1 MPQYKGHE
9 VSEELLKTITEDLKS
24 AEPSEEKL
32 SEIRGNERRTYAKD
46 IKAMLAKALPKAVE
60 GISPDAHIRDFI
72 TEVAERAQKVAAA
85 PAGDPP
91 KPKETLE
98 EMSSRLKAE
107 NDKILRDERANL
119 RREAML
125 NETVSIAIGKFG
137 LDPEYKDAFT
147 TKLNSLHPIEVNDDR
162 ISYRDGEGYLY
173 DKQGKPASSEMVAE
187 KLLTAYPKLK
197 VAVTPGPNLHT
208 TGSNMSAKT
217 LDKSGVARL
226 GAQVGNILENIQ
238 KKG

>member
-1 MPQYKGHE
+1 MPLYKGHE
-9 VSEELLKTITEDLKS
+9 VSEDLLKVITEDLKN
-24 AEPSEEKL
+24 AEPSEERL
-32 SEIRGNERRTYAKD
+32 SEIRGAEQRTYAKD
-46 IKAMLAKALPKAVE
+46 IKSMLSKAFPKAVE

-72 TEVAERAQKVAAA
+72 NEVGERAQKVIQ
-85 PAGDPP
+85 PANEPP
-91 KPKETLE
+91 KPRETPE
-98 EMSSRLKAE
+98 EMASRLKAE
-107 NDKILRDERANL
+107 NEKILREERANL

-147 TKLNSLHPIEVNDDR
+147 TKLNSLHPIEVNEDR
-162 ISYRDGEGYLY
+162 VSYRDGQGYLY
-173 DKQGKPASSEMVAE
+173 DKQGKPATSEMVAE

-208 TGSNMSAKT
+208 NGTTQSMKT
-217 LDKSGVARL
+217 IDKSGVARL
-226 GAQVGNILENIQ
+226 GAQVGNILENLQ

>member
-9 VSEELLKTITEDLKS
+9 VSDELHKIITEDLRN

-32 SEIRGNERRTYAKD
+32 AEIRGNERRTYAKD
-46 IKAMLAKALPKAVE
+46 IKSMLAKALPKALE

-72 TEVAERAQKVAAA
+72 SEVAERAQKAPAA
-85 PAGDPP
+85 PANEP
-91 KPKETLE
+91 KKPTETLE

-137 LDPEYKDAFT
+137 LDPEYKDAFI
-147 TKLNSLHPIEVNDDR
+147 TKLNGLHPIEANEDR
-162 ISYRDGEGYLY
+162 ISFREGDGYLY
-173 DKQGKPASSEMVAE
+173 DKQGKPATSELVAE
-187 KLLTAYPKLK
+187 KLLTSYPKLK

-208 TGSNMSAKT
+208 GGNQPVKT
-217 LDKSGVARL
+217 LDKSGAARL

-238 KKG
+238 KRG